1 MLWALHL
8 MMHRAQITNDPA
20 DVTLA
25 KNSIHKFSGRVYNTM
40 TQLGFH
46 DLPNSVGLIGCYY
59 TIDGL

>member
-1 MLWALHL
+1 
-8 MMHRAQITNDPA
+8 MMHRAQITNDPG

-25 KNSIHKFSGRVYNTM
+25 KNSIHKCSRRVYNTM